1 MLFHRWFVLGAV
13 LAVAIA
19 AASSSVQAQTT
30 EFRWSSSGPIAGLN
44 CVQVHEGRAPQEFTW
59 WDNYLCTDRDI
70 GMRYSSAGPIAGM
83 RCTQII
89 EGAEPLEYTWRDNY
103 LCLPP
108 SSPLTLRWSSSG
120 PIAGLT
126 CVQMHEGRDPYSWHD
141 NFLCWTEGRQRADM
155 LTITRIQNIKP
166 ASGLDAAGQAL
177 FGAIGIA
184 AGAIASGGVSLADLY
199 NDAPIGV
206 AVGQYLDRQF
216 SGQDDLIVKIDGRTY
231 LPTQGGYFPMQ
242 AGQVIHANIPASFAR
257 MAGMPSPCRTFS
269 EPGAP
274 AAKRIPAGGAGSSF
288 RALRARLCGTAF
300 PK

>member
-1 MLFHRWFVLGAV
+1 
-13 LAVAIA
+13 
-19 AASSSVQAQTT
+19 
-30 EFRWSSSGPIAGLN
+30 
-44 CVQVHEGRAPQEFTW
+44 
-59 WDNYLCTDRDI
+59 
-70 GMRYSSAGPIAGM
+70 
-83 RCTQII
+83 
-89 EGAEPLEYTWRDNY
+89 
-103 LCLPP
+103 
-108 SSPLTLRWSSSG
+108 
-120 PIAGLT
+120 
-126 CVQMHEGRDPYSWHD
+126 MHEGRDPYSWHD

-242 AGQVIHANIPASFAR
+242 AGQDIHANIPALFAR

-300 PK
+300 PE